1 LVPVVIIQ
9 RVGVSVNVVF
19 FIEIVGTN
27 LGILFDDKENCHKEN
42 NKK

>member
-9 RVGVSVNVVF
+9 WVGVSVNVVF

-27 LGILFDDKENCHKEN
+27 PGILFDDKENCHKEN